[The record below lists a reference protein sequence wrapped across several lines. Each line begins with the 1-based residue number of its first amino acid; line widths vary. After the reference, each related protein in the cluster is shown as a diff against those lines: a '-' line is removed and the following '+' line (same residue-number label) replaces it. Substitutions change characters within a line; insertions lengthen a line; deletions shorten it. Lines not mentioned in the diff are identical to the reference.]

1 MELLAG
7 VVGGLGLFIV
17 GMWFLTENL
26 KKLASRRL
34 RRNAQRWTTNPLAAL
49 FWGLLGGGITQS
61 MSALTFIAVSILRSR
76 LITLKG
82 ALAMILGGGI
92 GVTGLVMIAT
102 FDIKMFALYVVGIA
116 GAMVV
121 TERLSKFRAIAG
133 SFLGGGM
140 VILGLVLVR
149 EAAAPLA
156 DEPWFRDLMLGTGNS
171 MVLAFFVAALLTFIV
186 QSSGAVSVFGISLAA
201 VDIISVDQA
210 IMIIYGSFI
219 GSSAIMYVLSANLRG
234 RSRQLA
240 MYMVIH
246 NLLVCA
252 VTIPLH
258 YAEVYLDVPLMKAL
272 ISATGFDLSQQLALV
287 YLIPSV
293 VPVPIMIAGLG
304 VSSRILERLW
314 PASEIDELSR
324 TEFIHDRASVDVET
338 SLVLV
343 DLEQRRVFR
352 MLSGYFELVRQNKDV
367 GPLRDVSR
375 TVLSEINEFLTDLH
389 TLHPMQG
396 GGRPQCTVE
405 SPKTS
410 FVDSG
415 RHGRHVRGA
424 GRAWRP
430 AIPQAVSGEHMRG
443 RRQRVPVPG
452 QRDGRRRQTVLGH
465 CDSADRRSRPAD
477 AHDAG
482 QISGGGSAITQA
494 RYGQHPAD
502 NKCGG
507 RDILPVVEAGGGFQ
521 PVLRRGAVT
530 APAQAER
537 NPPAG
542 ACSAKDE
549 LLEQAAAPALP
560 TVRAGT
566 DPVILTNEALRR
578 LGRRS

>member
-324 TEFIHDRASVDVET
+324 TEFIHDRASVDVDT

-396 GGRPQCTVE
+396 VEGRNALMNRQKLLSWIADATGVMCAALVE
-405 SPKTS
+405 LGDRPSLKQ
-410 FVDSG
+410 FQENICEGVDSVFLSLDSAMEG
-415 RHGRHVRGA
+415 DDRQSWDIATQLTGDRGQLM
-424 GRAWRP
+424 RT
-430 AIPQAVSGEHMRG
+430 MRG
-443 RRQRVPVPG
+443 RY
-452 QRDGRRRQTVLGH
+452 LE
-465 CDSADRRSRPAD
+465 ADPPLPKLDMANILLITNAVEETFFLLSKLEDDFNPY
-477 AHDAG
+477 
-482 QISGGGSAITQA
+482 SG
-494 RYGQHPAD
+494 
-502 NKCGG
+502 
-507 RDILPVVEAGGGFQ
+507 E
-521 PVLRRGAVT
+521 
-530 APAQAER
+530 
-537 NPPAG
+537 
-542 ACSAKDE
+542 
-549 LLEQAAAPALP
+549 EQ
-560 TVRAGT
+560 
-566 DPVILTNEALRR
+566 
-578 LGRRS
+578 

>member
-258 YAEVYLDVPLMKAL
+258 YAEGLCCKLGEGAMRDQGASCSPYDSALARRSCSHAMASVRAHGPRPKARST
-272 ISATGFDLSQQLALV
+272 I
-287 YLIPSV
+287 
-293 VPVPIMIAGLG
+293 
-304 VSSRILERLW
+304 
-314 PASEIDELSR
+314 
-324 TEFIHDRASVDVET
+324 RASPT
-338 SLVLV
+338 MPPW
-343 DLEQRRVFR
+343 RA
-352 MLSGYFELVRQNKDV
+352 NIPAW
-367 GPLRDVSR
+367 PLRSAR
-375 TVLSEINEFLTDLH
+375 I
-389 TLHPMQG
+389 
-396 GGRPQCTVE
+396 
-405 SPKTS
+405 TS
-410 FVDSG
+410 KPLIV
-415 RHGRHVRGA
+415 A
-424 GRAWRP
+424 
-430 AIPQAVSGEHMRG
+430 
-443 RRQRVPVPG
+443 
-452 QRDGRRRQTVLGH
+452 
-465 CDSADRRSRPAD
+465 
-477 AHDAG
+477 
-482 QISGGGSAITQA
+482 
-494 RYGQHPAD
+494 
-502 NKCGG
+502 
-507 RDILPVVEAGGGFQ
+507 
-521 PVLRRGAVT
+521 
-530 APAQAER
+530 
-537 NPPAG
+537 
-542 ACSAKDE
+542 
-549 LLEQAAAPALP
+549 
-560 TVRAGT
+560 
-566 DPVILTNEALRR
+566 
-578 LGRRS
+578 

>member
-82 ALAMILGGGI
+82 ALAMILGGGV

-102 FDIKMFALYVVGIA
+102 FDIKMLALYVVGIA
-116 GAMVV
+116 GAAVA

-210 IMIIYGSFI
+210 IMIVYGSFV
-219 GSSAIMYVLSANLRG
+219 GSSAIIYVLSANLRG

-293 VPVPIMIAGLG
+293 VPVPILIAGLG

-338 SLVLV
+338 SLMLV

-396 GGRPQCTVE
+396 VEGRNALMNRQKLLSWIADATGVMCAALVKLGDRPSLKQFQENICE
-405 SPKTS
+405 G
-410 FVDSG
+410 VDSVFLSLDSAMESDD
-415 RHGRHVRGA
+415 RLSWDIAH
-424 GRAWRP
+424 
-430 AIPQAVSGEHMRG
+430 
-443 RRQRVPVPG
+443 
-452 QRDGRRRQTVLGH
+452 
-465 CDSADRRSRPAD
+465 SADRRSRPAD
-477 AHDAG
+477 AHDAV
-482 QISGGGSAITQA
+482 QISGSGSAITQA

-502 NKCGG
+502 NQCSG

-521 PVLRRGAVT
+521 PVLR
-530 APAQAER
+530 
-537 NPPAG
+537 
-542 ACSAKDE
+542 
-549 LLEQAAAPALP
+549 
-560 TVRAGT
+560 
-566 DPVILTNEALRR
+566 
-578 LGRRS
+578 

>member
-82 ALAMILGGGI
+82 ALAMILGGSVGL
-92 GVTGLVMIAT
+92 TGLVMIAT
-102 FDIKMFALYVVGIA
+102 FDIKMLALYVVGIA
-116 GAMVV
+116 GAAVA

-210 IMIIYGSFI
+210 IMIVYGSFV
-219 GSSAIMYVLSANLRG
+219 GSSAIIYVLSANLRG

-293 VPVPIMIAGLG
+293 VPVPILIAGLG

-338 SLVLV
+338 SLMLV

-396 GGRPQCTVE
+396 VEGRNALMNRQKLLSWIADATGVMCAALVKLGDRPSLKQFQENICE
-405 SPKTS
+405 G
-410 FVDSG
+410 VDSVFLSLDSAMESDD
-415 RHGRHVRGA
+415 RLSWDIA
-424 GRAWRP
+424 
-430 AIPQAVSGEHMRG
+430 
-443 RRQRVPVPG
+443 
-452 QRDGRRRQTVLGH
+452 T
-465 CDSADRRSRPAD
+465 SADRRSRPAD

-502 NKCGG
+502 NQCSG

-560 TVRAGT
+560 IVRAGIGSC
-566 DPVILTNEALRR
+566 DPDERA
-578 LGRRS
+578 SSAA

>member
-102 FDIKMFALYVVGIA
+102 FDIKMLALYVVGIA

-210 IMIIYGSFI
+210 IMIVYGSFI
-219 GSSAIMYVLSANLRG
+219 GSSAIIYVLSANLRG

-293 VPVPIMIAGLG
+293 VPVPIMLAGLG

-396 GGRPQCTVE
+396 VEGRNALMNRQKLLSWIADATGVMCAALVE
-405 SPKTS
+405 LGDRPSLKQ
-410 FVDSG
+410 FQENICEGVDSVFLSLDSAMESDDRLSWDIATQLTG
-415 RHGRHVRGA
+415 DRGELM
-424 GRAWRP
+424 RT
-430 AIPQAVSGEHMRG
+430 MRG
-443 RRQRVPVPG
+443 RY
-452 QRDGRRRQTVLGH
+452 LE
-465 CDSADRRSRPAD
+465 ADPPLPELDMAN
-477 AHDAG
+477 
-482 QISGGGSAITQA
+482 ILLITNA
-494 RYGQHPAD
+494 
-502 NKCGG
+502 
-507 RDILPVVEAGGGFQ
+507 VEETFF
-521 PVLRRGAVT
+521 LLSKL
-530 APAQAER
+530 EEDF
-537 NPPAG
+537 NPYFG
-542 ACSAKDE
+542 E
-549 LLEQAAAPALP
+549 EQ
-560 TVRAGT
+560 
-566 DPVILTNEALRR
+566 
-578 LGRRS
+578 

>member
-375 TVLSEINEFLTDLH
+375 TVLSEINETAYAHGSGCESLPPD
-389 TLHPMQG
+389 
-396 GGRPQCTVE
+396 VE
-405 SPKTS
+405 
-410 FVDSG
+410 
-415 RHGRHVRGA
+415 
-424 GRAWRP
+424 
-430 AIPQAVSGEHMRG
+430 
-443 RRQRVPVPG
+443 
-452 QRDGRRRQTVLGH
+452 
-465 CDSADRRSRPAD
+465 
-477 AHDAG
+477 
-482 QISGGGSAITQA
+482 
-494 RYGQHPAD
+494 
-502 NKCGG
+502 
-507 RDILPVVEAGGGFQ
+507 VE
-521 PVLRRGAVT
+521 
-530 APAQAER
+530 
-537 NPPAG
+537 
-542 ACSAKDE
+542 
-549 LLEQAAAPALP
+549 
-560 TVRAGT
+560 VRAGERVECSQIRSWT
-566 DPVILTNEALRR
+566 DGATT
-578 LGRRS
+578 